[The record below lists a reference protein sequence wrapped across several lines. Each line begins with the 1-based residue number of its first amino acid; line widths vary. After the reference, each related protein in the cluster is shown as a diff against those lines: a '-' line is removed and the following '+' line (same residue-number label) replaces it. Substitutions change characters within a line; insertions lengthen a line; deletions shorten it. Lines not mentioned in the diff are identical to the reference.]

1 MMSEGKTTGASAASS
16 TAREIRGQ
24 GRQRYKMGQTIL
36 CPPLGRFSLLAHYTR
51 QMPLRM
57 FAIQAQLASFSTTH
71 LARPLSGQEK

>member
-1 MMSEGKTTGASAASS
+1 MMSDGKTTGASAASS
-16 TAREIRGQ
+16 TAQIRGQ

-71 LARPLSGQEK
+71 LTRPLSGQEK